1 MNTEE
6 TVVAEAPVVE
16 IVETEVKTP
25 NITVN
30 DQTGN
35 LVKTFTNADEAYAF
49 AGENGYQVNVA

>member
-6 TVVAEAPVVE
+6 ENVVAPV
-16 IVETEVKTP
+16 VETEVKLP

-30 DQTGN
+30 DQSGN
-35 LVKTFTNADEAYAF
+35 LVQTFANADEAYAF

>member
-6 TVVAEAPVVE
+6 TVVVEAPVVA
-16 IVETEVKTP
+16 VETEVKTP

-35 LVKTFTNADEAYAF
+35 LVKTFTNAEEAYAF

>member
-6 TVVAEAPVVE
+6 NVVVETPVVV
-16 IVETEVKTP
+16 VETEVKTP

-35 LVKTFTNADEAYAF
+35 LVKTFTNTEEAYAF
-49 AGENGYQVNVA
+49 AGENGYQVNIG